1 MNKILVPT
9 DFSTPASYAFDVAV
23 GIARKSG
30 ASLHLYHVIEIPD
43 HPEITDI
50 IAYKALGDRNILEEI
65 EKKLAD
71 TAECDECSD
80 IDITWSLDFDT
91 PYKKITSKADKESCD
106 LIVIGSHGRQRA
118 QKLLLGSTTEKVI
131 QHASCPVL
139 TIKEP
144 VSLFAP
150 SSIVFG
156 SNFYGEIS
164 VGFESLMDFA
174 RLYDSTLH
182 LLKVNTRSHFETTR
196 YSRALIE
203 RFAEEQKLDNYT
215 INIYNDESEE
225 EGIVHFAREIQADMI
240 CVPTHGKTGLAHLI
254 SGSIAESVSEHAF
267 RPVLTYKI
275 KQVTIEYGVIA
286 PFRKPDPPNP

>member
-30 ASLHLYHVIEIPD
+30 APLHLYHVIEIPD
-43 HPEITDI
+43 YPEITDI

-65 EKKLAD
+65 ENKLAE
-71 TAECDECSD
+71 TAERDDCSD
-80 IDITWSLDFDT
+80 IDVTYSLDFDT
-91 PYKKITSKADKESCD
+91 PYEKITSKADKGGYD
-106 LIVIGSHGRQRA
+106 LIVIGSHGRQGARRP
-118 QKLLLGSTTEKVI
+118 LLGSTTEKVI

-164 VGFESLMDFA
+164 AGFASLMDFA
-174 RLYDSTLH
+174 QLYDSTLH
-182 LLKVNTRSHFETTR
+182 LLKINTRSHFETTR

-203 RFAEEQKLDNYT
+203 RFAEEQKLNNYT
-215 INIYNDESEE
+215 INIYNDDSEE
-225 EGIVHFAREIQADMI
+225 EGILHFAREIQADMI
-240 CVPTHGKTGLAHLI
+240 CVPTHGRTGLAHLI
-254 SGSIAESVSEHAF
+254 SGSIAESVSEHAY
-267 RPVLTYKI
+267 RPVLTHRI
-275 KQVTIEYGVIA
+275 KPVNIEYGIIA
-286 PFRKPDPPNP
+286 PFRKKDPPNP